1 MEQHPTHPLRAPAL
15 VDEMEQRIVHLDELD
30 AASIDAPS
38 HAPTTAT
45 SGSRLA
51 TMVLCEAAL
60 LLVLVGVVLL
70 LLHLQ

>member
-1 MEQHPTHPLRAPAL
+1 MEEHPTRPLRAPVL

-30 AASIDAPS
+30 AASIDAPG

-51 TMVLCEAAL
+51 TMVLWEAAL

-70 LLHLQ
+70 LLHLH